1 MGSLE
6 FAHARLSSRYGER
19 PDDIAWRKLEH
30 VRELAALLD
39 VARNSA
45 FRTWV
50 GGISAVATPHE
61 IEAVLREHWRDH
73 VAEVAGWMP
82 DEWCAAVLWCAIV
95 PDLAVIAHLARGHA
109 ALPWMRDDPVF
120 RALVDTEAGACPA
133 ALGAGPLAALAAG
146 WDDPGR
152 IVPLWRVEWERRAPA
167 RGDPD
172 LRAELGRALGA
183 HLAAFHDPA
192 LKDGWPLR
200 RALQARLTLLLR
212 RAMLDPAAAFAYLA
226 LIALDLERLRGELL
240 RRAAFPGLPLVA

>member
-1 MGSLE
+1 
-6 FAHARLSSRYGER
+6 
-19 PDDIAWRKLEH
+19 
-30 VRELAALLD
+30 
-39 VARNSA
+39 
-45 FRTWV
+45 
-50 GGISAVATPHE
+50 
-61 IEAVLREHWRDH
+61 
-73 VAEVAGWMP
+73 
-82 DEWCAAVLWCAIV
+82 
-95 PDLAVIAHLARGHA
+95 
-109 ALPWMRDDPVF
+109 MRR
-120 RALVDTEAGACPA
+120 RAPA
-133 ALGAGPLAALAAG
+133 SPALGAGPLAALAAG